1 MTTQPHAF
9 LTIDHGSATVSVALI
24 GRAGGAWRLIGS
36 LAIPAGADLDPAVD
50 LLVQRAIAADPD
62 VADGLGIIGLPRA
75 DFPILEVRSR
85 RPRRLAVV
93 AGAERTLAGLVA
105 TAGRSGWRVTGASA
119 ETTDPLAMTR
129 LLLDRTVEAIVVGAG
144 DPPRPDERGA
154 IRELATLVAAVATR
168 RPEVPIILSGS
179 MSEALDVFGDVSAR
193 PGEVVLAPAAQTK
206 QGTTRRIG
214 TAAITGSSVKPTTT
228 AATEL
233 EATDPLADLLLELA
247 LPADDPRRAL
257 GTGTRTLAELLDR
270 RVEAIVLGHDAAAR
284 AVAVPG
290 SGGQPSTVRLAVVPS
305 AAVAPDDP
313 DDAVVDGVIA
323 WSTMP
328 TDRHRLRD
336 RLREL
341 RIAPWSDA
349 AGDGAALRMAAARA
363 ALVRLAEATS
373 RFDDGP
379 VPDLVVAASGVWT
392 SVPAPAVA
400 LAHIDVLRRPGAS
413 QYALDHA
420 RLLGPLGA
428 IPDAGE
434 RKVLFMDLV
443 DDLLAPLGSV
453 VTPAGLRA
461 GKSIGSVVVHARDG
475 ISELELTP
483 GGLELVDLPP
493 GSTAVAEF
501 KFRERVRLGGR
512 GKHFAIDVA
521 GGLGGLMVDLRDVP
535 LKLPDRADRRRDL
548 LAAWQSAMWAGSEG

>member
-36 LAIPAGADLDPAVD
+36 LAIPTGAELDPAID
-50 LLVQRAIAADPD
+50 LLVERTLATDPI
-62 VADGLGIIGLPRA
+62 VAEGLGIVGLPRN
-75 DFPILEVRSR
+75 DFPVLEVRSL
-85 RPRRLAVV
+85 RPKRLAIVT
-93 AGAERTLAGLVA
+93 GSERTLAGLVG
-105 TAGRSGWRVTGASA
+105 TAARSGWQTSGASA

-129 LLLDRTVEAIVVGAG
+129 LLLDREVEGIVVGAG
-144 DPPRPDERGA
+144 DPPRADERGG

-168 RPEVPIILSGS
+168 RPEVPIVLSGS

-193 PGEVVLAPAAQTK
+193 PGEVVLGPPALRTTGVAPDA
-206 QGTTRRIG
+206 
-214 TAAITGSSVKPTTT
+214 P
-228 AATEL
+228 
-233 EATDPLADLLLELA
+233 DPLADLLLELA

-257 GTGTRTLAELLDR
+257 ATGARTLADVLDR
-270 RVEAIVLGHDAAAR
+270 RVDAIMLGHDAAAR

-290 SGGQPSTVRLAVVPS
+290 QGGDASTVRLGVVPA
-305 AAVAPDDP
+305 AAVAPDEP
-313 DDAVVDGVIA
+313 DDAVVDGVMA

-328 TDRHRLRD
+328 ADRHRIRD
-336 RLREL
+336 RMREL

-363 ALVRLAEATS
+363 ALTRLAQATS

-434 RKVLFMDLV
+434 RRALLMDLV

-461 GKSIGSVVVHARDG
+461 GRSLGTVAVHARDG

-493 GSTAVAEF
+493 GATAVAEF

-512 GKHFAIDVA
+512 GRHFAIDVA

-535 LKLPDRADRRRDL
+535 LRLPDRADRRRDL
-548 LAAWQSAMWAGSEG
+548 LAAWQSSLWAGSE

>member
-36 LAIPAGADLDPAVD
+36 LAIPTGADLDPAID
-50 LLVQRAIAADPD
+50 LLVERTLATDPI
-62 VADGLGIIGLPRA
+62 VAEGLGIVGLPRN
-75 DFPILEVRSR
+75 DFPVLEVRSL
-85 RPRRLAVV
+85 RPKRLAIVT
-93 AGAERTLAGLVA
+93 GSERTLAGLVG
-105 TAGRSGWRVTGASA
+105 TASRSGWRTSAASA

-129 LLLDRTVEAIVVGAG
+129 LLLDREVEGIVVAAG
-144 DPPRPDERGA
+144 DPPRADERGG

-168 RPEVPIILSGS
+168 RPEVPIVLSGS
-179 MSEALDVFGDVSAR
+179 MSEALDVFGDVGAR
-193 PGEVVLAPAAQTK
+193 PGEVVLGPAALR
-206 QGTTRRIG
+206 TTG
-214 TAAITGSSVKPTTT
+214 VAA
-228 AATEL
+228 
-233 EATDPLADLLLELA
+233 EAPDPLADLLLELA

-257 GTGTRTLAELLDR
+257 ATGARTLADVLDR
-270 RVEAIVLGHDAAAR
+270 RVEAIMLGHDAAAR

-290 SGGQPSTVRLAVVPS
+290 QGGEASTVRLGVVP
-305 AAVAPDDP
+305 AGAVAPDEP
-313 DDAVVDGVIA
+313 DDAVVDGVMA

-328 TDRHRLRD
+328 ADRHRIRD
-336 RLREL
+336 RMREL

-363 ALVRLAEATS
+363 ALTRLAQATS

-434 RKVLFMDLV
+434 RRALLMDLV

-461 GKSIGSVVVHARDG
+461 GRSLGTVAVHARDG

-493 GSTAVAEF
+493 GATAVAEF

-512 GKHFAIDVA
+512 GRHFAIDVA

-535 LKLPDRADRRRDL
+535 LRLPDRADRRRDL
-548 LAAWQSAMWAGSEG
+548 LAAWQSSLWAGSE

>member
-1 MTTQPHAF
+1 VTTQPHAF

-36 LAIPAGADLDPAVD
+36 VAIPTGADLDPAVD
-50 LLVQRAIAADPD
+50 LLVERTIATDPA
-62 VADGLGIIGLPRA
+62 VAEGLGIVGLPRE

-93 AGAERTLAGLVA
+93 TGSERTLAGLVA
-105 TAGRSGWRVTGASA
+105 TAGRSGWRTSGASV

-144 DPPRPDERGA
+144 DPPRADERGA
-154 IRELATLVAAVATR
+154 IREIATLVAAVASR
-168 RPEVPIILSGS
+168 RPDVPVILSGS
-179 MSEALDVFGDVSAR
+179 MSEALDVFGDVGAR
-193 PGEVVLAPAAQTK
+193 PGEVVLAPAAHAPAR
-206 QGTTRRIG
+206 G
-214 TAAITGSSVKPTTT
+214 ADPDAP
-228 AATEL
+228 
-233 EATDPLADLLLELA
+233 DPLAELLLELA
-247 LPADDPRRAL
+247 LPIDDPRRAL

-270 RVEAIVLGHDAAAR
+270 RVDAIMLGHDAAAR
-284 AVAVPG
+284 AVAIPG
-290 SGGQPSTVRLAVVPS
+290 QGGGPSTVRLAVVPA
-305 AAVAPDDP
+305 AAVAPDEP
-313 DDAVVDGVIA
+313 DDAVVDGVMA
-323 WSTMP
+323 WSIMP
-328 TDRHRLRD
+328 ADRHRIRD
-336 RLREL
+336 RMREL

-363 ALVRLAEATS
+363 ALVRLASATS

-434 RKVLFMDLV
+434 RRVLLMDLV

-461 GKSIGSVVVHARDG
+461 GRSIGSVVVHARDG
-475 ISELELTP
+475 TSELELTP

-512 GKHFAIDVA
+512 GRHFAIDVA

-535 LKLPDRADRRRDL
+535 LRLPDRADRRRDL
-548 LAAWQSAMWAGSEG
+548 LAAWQSSLWAGSEG

>member
-36 LAIPAGADLDPAVD
+36 LSIPTGADLDRAID
-50 LLVQRAIAADPD
+50 LLIARAAEADPI
-62 VADGLGIIGLPRA
+62 VADALGIIDLDRSER
-75 DFPILEVRSR
+75 PILEVRSR
-85 RPRRLAVV
+85 RPRRIAVV
-93 AGAERTLAGLVA
+93 AGSERTLGGLVA
-105 TAGRSGWRVTGASA
+105 TAGRSGWRPTGASA
-119 ETTDPLAMTR
+119 ESTDPLAMTR
-129 LLLDRTVEAIVVGAG
+129 LLLDRTIEAIVVGAG
-144 DPPRPDERGA
+144 DPPRADERGGM
-154 IRELATLVAAVATR
+154 RELATLVAAVATR
-168 RPEVPIILSGS
+168 RPEVPIVLSGS
-179 MSEALDVFGDVSAR
+179 MSETLDVFGDVSAR
-193 PGEVVLAPAAQTK
+193 QGEVVLAPAV
-206 QGTTRRIG
+206 RR
-214 TAAITGSSVKPTTT
+214 TGGSVDPD
-228 AATEL
+228 AN
-233 EATDPLADLLLELA
+233 DPLADLLLELA

-270 RVEAIVLGHDAAAR
+270 RVEAIMLGHDAAAR

-290 SGGQPSTVRLAVVPS
+290 SGGHASTVRLAVVPE
-305 AAVAPDDP
+305 AAVAPDEP
-313 DDAVVDGVIA
+313 DDAVVDGVLA
-323 WSTMP
+323 WTTAP

-349 AGDGAALRMAAARA
+349 AGDGAAVRMAAARA
-363 ALVRLAEATS
+363 ALTRLASATS
-373 RFDDGP
+373 HFDAGP
-379 VPDLVVAASGVWT
+379 VPDLVVVASGVWT

-434 RKVLFMDLV
+434 RRVLLMDLV

-461 GKSIGSVVVHARDG
+461 GRTIGSVTVHAPDG
-475 ISELELTP
+475 TNELELSP

-501 KFRERVRLGGR
+501 KFRDRVRLGGR
-512 GKHFAIDVA
+512 GRHFAIDVA

-535 LKLPDRADRRRDL
+535 LRLPDRADRRRDL
-548 LAAWQSAMWAGSEG
+548 LAAWQASMWAGSEG

>member
-1 MTTQPHAF
+1 VTQPHAF

-36 LAIPAGADLDPAVD
+36 LAIPAGAELDPAID
-50 LLVQRAIAADPD
+50 LLVARTIAADPD
-62 VADGLGIIGLPRA
+62 VAQGLGIVDLSRDA
-75 DFPILEVRSR
+75 FPILEVRSR
-85 RPRRLAVV
+85 RPRGLAVV
-93 AGAERTLAGLVA
+93 SGSDRTLTGLVA
-105 TAGRSGWRVTGASA
+105 TAGRSGWRTSGASA
-119 ETTDPLAMTR
+119 ESTDPLAMTR
-129 LLLDRTVEAIVVGAG
+129 LLLDRSVEAIVVGAG
-144 DPPRPDERGA
+144 DPPRADERGA
-154 IRELATLVAAVATR
+154 IRELATLVAAVAAR
-168 RPEVPIILSGS
+168 RPDVPVILSGS
-179 MSEALDVFGDVSAR
+179 MSEALDVFGDVGAR
-193 PGEVVLAPAAQTK
+193 PGDIVLAPAALR
-206 QGTTRRIG
+206 TTG
-214 TAAITGSSVKPTTT
+214 PVEPDAA
-228 AATEL
+228 
-233 EATDPLADLLLELA
+233 DPLGDLLLELA

-270 RVEAIVLGHDAAAR
+270 RVEAIILGHDAAAR

-313 DDAVVDGVIA
+313 DDAVVDGIIA

-336 RLREL
+336 RMREL

-363 ALVRLAEATS
+363 ALVRLKEATT

-461 GKSIGSVVVHARDG
+461 GRALGSVVVHARDG

-512 GKHFAIDVA
+512 GRHFAIDVA

-548 LAAWQSAMWAGSEG
+548 LAAWQSSLWAGSEG

>member
-1 MTTQPHAF
+1 VTTQPHAF

-50 LLVQRAIAADPD
+50 LLVERAIAADRD
-62 VADGLGIIGLPRA
+62 VADGLGIVELPRTE
-75 DFPILEVRSR
+75 FPILEVRSR

-93 AGAERTLAGLVA
+93 AGAERTLTGLVA
-105 TAGRSGWRVTGASA
+105 TASRSGWRVTGASA

-193 PGEVVLAPAAQTK
+193 PGEIVLAPAAQAK
-206 QGTTRRIG
+206 AGSTRRIG
-214 TAAITGSSVKPTTT
+214 TPGLIGSTEKAQAPG
-228 AATEL
+228 AEL
-233 EATDPLADLLLELA
+233 EATDPLGDLLLELA
-247 LPADDPRRAL
+247 LPPDDPRRAL

-290 SGGQPSTVRLAVVPS
+290 SGGRPSTVRLAVVPS

-363 ALVRLAEATS
+363 ALVRLAQATS
-373 RFDDGP
+373 PFDEGP

-512 GKHFAIDVA
+512 GRHFAIDVA

-548 LAAWQSAMWAGSEG
+548 LAAWQSSMWAGAEG

>member
-1 MTTQPHAF
+1 MTSQPHAF

-36 LAIPAGADLDPAVD
+36 LAIPAGADLDPAID
-50 LLVQRAIAADPD
+50 LLLRRAIDADPD
-62 VADGLGIIGLPRA
+62 VAEGLGIVGLPRDA
-75 DFPILEVRSR
+75 FPILEVRSR
-85 RPRRLAVV
+85 RPRRVAVV
-93 AGAERTLAGLVA
+93 AGSERTLADLVA
-105 TAGRSGWRVTGASA
+105 TAGRSGWRVAAASA

-129 LLLDRTVEAIVVGAG
+129 LLLDRTVEAIVVGAS
-144 DPPRPDERGA
+144 DPPRSDERGG

-168 RPEVPIILSGS
+168 RPELPVILSGS

-193 PGEVVLAPAAQTK
+193 SGEIVLAPAAVRST
-206 QGTTRRIG
+206 GTVDPD
-214 TAAITGSSVKPTTT
+214 AA
-228 AATEL
+228 
-233 EATDPLADLLLELA
+233 DPLGDLLLELA
-247 LPADDPRRAL
+247 LPIDDPRRAL

-270 RVEAIVLGHDAAAR
+270 RVEAIMLGHDAGCR

-290 SGGQPSTVRLAVVPS
+290 QGGQPSTVRLAVVPA
-305 AAVAPDDP
+305 AAVAPEEP
-313 DDAVVDGVIA
+313 DDAVIDGVLA

-328 TDRHRLRD
+328 ADRHRIRD
-336 RLREL
+336 RMREL

-363 ALVRLAEATS
+363 ALVRLAHATA

-428 IPDAGE
+428 IPDGGE
-434 RKVLFMDLV
+434 RRVLLMDLV

-475 ISELELTP
+475 SSELELTP

-512 GKHFAIDVA
+512 GRHFAIDVA

-548 LAAWQSAMWAGSEG
+548 LAAWQASLWAGSEA